1 MSFRQGVQKVQY
13 PSSCDKCGEPV
24 VAKDDATML
33 EAIAYDKAFLVFGA
47 HRRHILCSPSR
58 AQFIVHD
65 DFEETIDERQ
75 AFDKRFLPAPMRKS
89 REELWTSAWMILQK
103 DGESD

>member
-1 MSFRQGVQKVQY
+1 MEAVSY
-13 PSSCDKCGEPV
+13 PSPCDKCGEDV
-24 VAKDDATML
+24 EVKEDATML

-47 HRRHILCSPSR
+47 KRRHILCSPSR

-75 AFDKRFLPAPMRKS
+75 AYDKRCLPAPMRKS
-89 REELWTSAWMILQK
+89 REALWTSAWEILQK